1 MVQEPEIVV
10 FAMQAF
16 VTVTTMGFSV
26 YMMIRSVDNVTVFL
40 PLLASLSTYWL
51 PAPGMPAAI
60 QKTLTQQLRAY
71 LPQAHTAAEIDASS
85 V

>member
-10 FAMQAF
+10 FAMQTF
-16 VTVTTMGFSV
+16 VTITTMGFSV
-26 YMMIRSVDNVTVFL
+26 YMMVRSADNVTVFL

-60 QKTLTQQLRAY
+60 QKQLTQQLRAY
-71 LPQAHTAAEIDASS
+71 LPRPYTPDADLP